1 LDGSS
6 YVDISYI
13 PEKSQNHSS
22 VKGYFTMSAIEQGAQ
37 IIERLIGAWETP
49 FVELEIFES
58 ADTLFIARLL
68 DTFCQEHLGSPVAEF
83 LFYESSQ
90 GAVTGVRL
98 EDERRVV
105 LKVHKPGQSFTFL
118 RSMQEVQ
125 HHLVA
130 NGYPCPKPVSGP
142 QRLARGIAVVE
153 ELIDDGFY
161 VDGHDPAI
169 RCAMA
174 EALALL
180 VRLTHGLVEL
190 PGLPENRILHPE
202 IDGLWAQPHNKLF
215 DFVATARGAE
225 WIDDIARQALH
236 TLNEHSS
243 GEIALGHTDWA
254 VKHFRFK
261 QGNVR
266 VIYDW
271 DSLALD
277 CEPVL
282 VGDAARGF
290 PMTWHLPTRVSPTRE
305 ELQAFVDEYQ
315 TARGKIFTHSERV
328 LIAASVTMG
337 LAYSARIE
345 HSLDPEKTDW
355 SEESYHGILAR
366 YGGRY
371 FEV

>member
-1 LDGSS
+1 MM
-6 YVDISYI
+6 
-13 PEKSQNHSS
+13 S
-22 VKGYFTMSAIEQGAQ
+22 VIEQGAQ
-37 IIERLIGAWETP
+37 VIERLIGAWETP

-68 DTFCQEHLGSPVAEF
+68 DTFCQEHLGTPVAEF

-105 LKVHKPGQSFTFL
+105 LKVHKPRQSFTFL
-118 RSMQEVQ
+118 KSVQEVQ
-125 HHLVA
+125 YHLVA
-130 NGYPCPKPVSGP
+130 NGYPCPRPVCGP
-142 QRLARGIAVVE
+142 QRLAQGIAVGE
-153 ELIDDGFY
+153 ELIDEGVY

-169 RCAMA
+169 RRAMA
-174 EALALL
+174 EALAQL
-180 VRLTHGLVEL
+180 VRLTSGLEDL
-190 PGLPENRILHPE
+190 PGLRETMVRHRE
-202 IDGLWAQPHNKLF
+202 IDGLWERPHNKLF

-236 TLNEHSS
+236 TLNENSS
-243 GEIALGHTDWA
+243 GEIVLGHSDWA

-271 DSLALD
+271 DSLA
-277 CEPVL
+277 CNSESVL
-282 VGDAARGF
+282 VGNAARSF
-290 PMTWHLPTRVSPTRE
+290 PMTWHLPTRVWPTRE
-305 ELQAFVDEYQ
+305 ELHAFVDEYQ
-315 TARGKIFTHSERV
+315 TARGKAFSRSERA
-328 LIAASVTMG
+328 LIAASVTFG
-337 LAYSARIE
+337 LAHSTRIE
-345 HSLDPEKTDW
+345 HSLQQEKMDW

-366 YGGRY
+366 YGDGY